1 MSSHTAFDCA
11 DQVRISKSVGIFELG
26 LVSGN
31 ANMVIST
38 DRYTSPEF
46 AAKEREKI
54 WMKVWQAAGRVDE
67 IPQPGDWKEHR
78 IYDQS
83 FIIARGKDDRIRA
96 FVNSCTHRG
105 NALCVAKKGHSAR
118 FTCPYHLWSFNLE
131 GQLVGMGQPHL
142 VGDLDKKQHGLIQVS
157 ADTLA
162 GFIFINPDPDAMP
175 LREYIGE
182 DIVSFLEPYK
192 LDEMTPV
199 MDVKEALECNWK
211 VVNDAFQES
220 YHIQGIHPELLSVI
234 ESDIHKNRYNFIND
248 HNLAVAPF
256 EVKKKPGFG
265 PEEEVAGIM
274 ALPATFPGVAQ
285 VLPAFEQRV
294 ATYRNEAGELEFPE
308 GVSGVTLLQQATRQ
322 TLGHNG
328 LDVSGLSDEQMTTNH
343 GYLLFPNF
351 FMTVR
356 AGECHIIVT
365 TPHPDGDPNRCVWHV
380 ASYMWLPPS
389 VRDEYRAAPVE
400 VEEAGSYPYFLAL
413 QQDYEQMPRQQRGL
427 RNKGLTHITLAQEE
441 VCIANFHSKVDQ
453 YLAR

>member
-1 MSSHTAFDCA
+1 
-11 DQVRISKSVGIFELG
+11 
-26 LVSGN
+26 
-31 ANMVIST
+31 
-38 DRYTSPEF
+38 
-46 AAKEREKI
+46 
-54 WMKVWQAAGRVDE
+54 
-67 IPQPGDWKEHR
+67 
-78 IYDQS
+78 
-83 FIIARGKDDRIRA
+83 
-96 FVNSCTHRG
+96 
-105 NALCVAKKGHSAR
+105 
-118 FTCPYHLWSFNLE
+118 
-131 GQLVGMGQPHL
+131 
-142 VGDLDKKQHGLIQVS
+142 
-157 ADTLA
+157 
-162 GFIFINPDPDAMP
+162 MP

-285 VLPAFEQRV
+285 VLPAFEQLV